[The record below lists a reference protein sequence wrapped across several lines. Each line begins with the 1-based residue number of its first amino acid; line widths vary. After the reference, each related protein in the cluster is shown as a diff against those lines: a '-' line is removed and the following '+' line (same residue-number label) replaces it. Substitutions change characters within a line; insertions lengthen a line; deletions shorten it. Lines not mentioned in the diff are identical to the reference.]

1 MRGSRALA
9 LAAGIA
15 ILAAFGLRP
24 VAHGVPWATVAIF
37 WAIALGQAIVPGVLL
52 CRGARLCA
60 PRDSWLV
67 LGQGTTIGL
76 SIQGLAVLGG
86 RALGAHWLPTLAALG
101 TAAAGLALARRKT
114 VPADQRPALPAAPAL
129 TLAVALAAVLVQPL
143 ASAGRL
149 GEPVPVDM
157 LFHAGNAA
165 ELRHRWPLEDP
176 RAAGIPLTYH
186 MLAYALPVETAD
198 AAGAPVAD
206 PLLALAPL
214 LWVALLAVQAANAG
228 RVLFRDAR
236 AGALGAA
243 VALFHADPG
252 RLLGLGPGAFNSHFA
267 TGIYGSPTTVCG
279 LVLLAGLAIALDAW
293 IEAGGRRRL
302 AAIALLGLAASSAKT
317 TVLPV
322 VIAGIAV
329 AAGRALRSRRS
340 PELRRWAA
348 ALAVT
353 VAAGAPF
360 TLWQRGGAEGY
371 SAMVRWAPGTAFST
385 SPFAQAVARA
395 LGPDA
400 ASGLSSVPAFLVW
413 LVGHV
418 GLAGVA
424 AALWLARRRGPLT
437 SLQGWALAVAVTGG
451 ALGLTLDVPGLSQ
464 LFLLY
469 NSQLVLCFFAGAG
482 LAAALRRPR
491 SAADVATVA
500 VLALAALPAAAGLAH
515 ALPAAARADAAAA
528 AWEPSPVLRD
538 YADGLAWL
546 RAHATRDAV
555 VFADNPSLLLSG
567 IGEARLYY
575 ENGVYTAR
583 AWPAG
588 PSRDPWPE
596 RTALQERL
604 LRRPDEE
611 AVAAA
616 RRAAGG
622 AEHLLVVADYV
633 PSRIEAGF
641 VLASPGPV
649 PARRFFP
656 ETLFERRFVNGAMQV
671 YEVRPTGAGPTGR

>member
-1 MRGSRALA
+1 M
-9 LAAGIA
+9 
-15 ILAAFGLRP
+15 
-24 VAHGVPWATVAIF
+24 
-37 WAIALGQAIVPGVLL
+37 LL

-60 PRDSWLV
+60 PRDPWLV

-76 SIQGLAVLGG
+76 SIQGLALLAG

-101 TAAAGLALARRKT
+101 TAAAGLALARRT
-114 VPADQRPALPAAPAL
+114 TGPADERPAPAAPAL

-143 ASAGRL
+143 VSAERL
-149 GEPVPVDM
+149 GEPIPVDM

-186 MLAYALPVETAD
+186 ILAYALPVETAE

-214 LWVALLAVQAANAG
+214 LWVALLAVQVANAG

-236 AGALGAA
+236 AGPLGAA

-252 RLLGLGPGAFNSHFA
+252 KLLGLGPGAFNSHFA
-267 TGIYGSPTTVCG
+267 TGVYGSPTTVCG

-293 IEAGGRRRL
+293 VEVGGRRRL
-302 AAIALLGLAASSAKT
+302 AAVALLAVATSAAKT

-322 VIAGIAV
+322 VVGAIAV
-329 AAGRALRSRRS
+329 AAGLALRSRRAA
-340 PELRRWAA
+340 ELRRWVA

-353 VAAGAPF
+353 AAAGAPF

-371 SAMVRWAPGTAFST
+371 SAIVRWAPGTAFST
-385 SPFAQAVARA
+385 SPFAETVARA
-395 LGPDA
+395 LGPGA
-400 ASGLSSVPAFLVW
+400 ASGLSSVPAFLAW
-413 LVGHV
+413 LVGHF

-424 AALWLARRRGPLT
+424 AAVWLARRRGPLT

-451 ALGLTLDVPGLSQ
+451 ALGLALDVPGLSQ

-469 NSQLVLCFFAGAG
+469 NSQLALCWFAGAG
-482 LAAALRRPR
+482 LATVLRRPR

-500 VLALAALPAAAGLAH
+500 VLALAALPAAAGLGH
-515 ALPAAARADAAAA
+515 TLPAAARADAAAA
-528 AWEPSPVLRD
+528 TWEPSPALRD

-546 RAHATRDAV
+546 RAHATRGAI

-583 AWPAG
+583 AWQAG

-596 RTALQERL
+596 RSALQERL
-604 LRRPDEE
+604 LRRPDEAALE
-611 AVAAA
+611 AA
-616 RRAAGG
+616 RRVVGG
-622 AEHLLVVADYV
+622 ADRLLVVADYV
-633 PSRIEAGF
+633 PSRIEAGL
-641 VLASPGPV
+641 VIASPGPV

-671 YEVRPTGAGPTGR
+671 YEALPTGPGTTSGR